1 MQTEDYEFL
10 YELEDTFWWF
20 VGMREITAALLDPF
34 CLPGGRSQRV
44 LDAGCG
50 TGGNLTWLDRYGGEG
65 QKFGIDLVEE
75 AVGFCRKSNHRLV
88 SRASITALP
97 FTDSVFDLV
106 TSFDVIGQLG
116 LADSAENAMREMFR
130 VLKPGGIAFI
140 RAAAYEWMRSG
151 HDQALST
158 NRRYDLTTLVDMTT
172 NAGFKPLRTTYANTF
187 LFPVAAFRR
196 LVLKRIGLSDKGS
209 DVKPLAPQ
217 LRWLNRP
224 LTASLLK
231 EAQWLKRPNTTFPA
245 GLSAICICQKPLE

>member
-1 MQTEDYEFL
+1 MQTEDYEYL

-20 VGMREITAALLDPF
+20 VGMREITAALVDPF

-50 TGGNLTWLDRYGGEG
+50 TGGNLTWLDRYAGEG
-65 QKFGIDLVEE
+65 QRFGIDLVED
-75 AVGFCRKSNHRLV
+75 AVGFCRKSNHHLV
-88 SRASITALP
+88 TRASVTALP

-106 TSFDVIGQLG
+106 TSFDVIGQLASPG
-116 LADSAENAMREMFR
+116 DAGEAVREMFR

-140 RAAAYEWMRSG
+140 RAAAYEWMRSS
-151 HDQALST
+151 HDHALGT
-158 NRRYDLTTLVDMTT
+158 RRRYDLTTLIDLATT
-172 NAGFKPLRTTYANTF
+172 AGFKPLRTTYANTF
-187 LFPVAAFRR
+187 LLPAAAFRR

-217 LRWLNRP
+217 LSWLNRP

-231 EAQWLKRPNTTFPA
+231 EAQWLTNPNAKFPA

>member
-1 MQTEDYEFL
+1 MQIQDYEYL

-34 CLPGGRSQRV
+34 CLSGGRSQTV

-50 TGGNLTWLDRYGGEG
+50 TGGNLTWLDRYAGEG
-65 QKFGIDLVEE
+65 QRFGIDLVEE
-75 AVGFCRKSNHRLV
+75 AVGFCRKSNHNLV
-88 SRASITALP
+88 TRASVTALP
-97 FTDSVFDLV
+97 FTESIFDLV
-106 TSFDVIGQLG
+106 TSFDVIGQL
-116 LADSAENAMREMFR
+116 ASVEAAEDAMREMFR

-151 HDQALST
+151 HDHALST
-158 NRRYDLTTLVDMTT
+158 NQRYDLKALTDMTT
-172 NAGFKPLRTTYANTF
+172 HAGFNLLRKTYANTF

-196 LVLKRIGLSDKGS
+196 LVLKRVGLSDRGS

-231 EAQWLKRPNTTFPA
+231 EAKWLTKPNTQFPA
-245 GLSAICICQKPLE
+245 GLSAICICQKPE